1 MRTKNRTTRRLRVE
15 SLEARQLMAG
25 EVTATFNNGT
35 LSIRGTEGNDNVTVL
50 FDQRAQTTSVLVG
63 TRDIVPRIS
72 SPVSNVNHDSMNL
85 NRLSIDMG
93 TGNSSNR
100 LRENVFLPNVT
111 VRDLNVSGTSVN
123 GVNFVVS
130 GGSV

>member
-15 SLEARQLMAG
+15 SLEVRQLMAG

-50 FDQRAQTTSVLVG
+50 FDQRAQTTRVLVG

-72 SPVSNVNHDSMNL
+72 SPVSNVDVRLGGGTDKFVLGSMNL

-93 TGNSSNR
+93 IGHRN
-100 LRENVFLPNVT
+100 
-111 VRDLNVSGTSVN
+111 
-123 GVNFVVS
+123 
-130 GGSV
+130 